1 MFKQAKLSNYRQH
14 RDLTVDFSQ
23 GMNAIRGENEAGKTT
38 LLEAMAYCQFGAQS
52 VLSEPL
58 EDVVTYDHKVGTLKV
73 EVVATFDGVDY
84 LGIRAKSGAE
94 VWIVGADAPL
104 VTGQKECTKWWETQ
118 WGVSGKLASSLM
130 LADQAKLRGA
140 LDEGASAPV
149 ALIQKLA
156 NFAVVDTIISLVKAE
171 VPNGRTQLVKDRI
184 ERLKGQNL
192 VEPDESPITTAEQVW
207 TAACQEQDR
216 LKAALDAINADITA
230 HEPAA
235 QQAQKDINAYDSAQT
250 ARANAAAAVKTARA
264 ALEAVV
270 VPPKP
275 DEARLRELRTL
286 QAQALEH
293 DKVVASHSR
302 LVALGSP
309 DPEWEGDLAS
319 LTAEMQSHRAGLQA
333 ARNAITT
340 ASSAIAGAKARLIQ
354 DKECTLCGKDLSD
367 VPEVATKNAQQQ
379 AIIEQETANLDE
391 AQGLVTQLTEGLEA
405 LQQVLDAHQ
414 KHEKAYA
421 GVLDPKHILLDRNFV
436 PARWTW
442 TGPDVAGLLT
452 DHTGAIGVI
461 EAAVQAFTRAEG
473 RRQQAQE
480 ALTKASAALTAA
492 ETHEEQAK
500 VAAEAAAGPQ
510 ARAVELAES
519 FAGTNQQYTEAVSH
533 KKLVQ
538 AAWQSAVTLYGVQRE
553 AYDRAQAELK
563 AAEKELADTALGN
576 QLLDKLLSARPIIA
590 DRLWKVVLTSVST
603 YFSSIR
609 GRPSIVTRGADGFE
623 VDGRPVQGLS
633 GSTKDALGLAIRIA
647 LTKTFLPNA
656 RFMVLDEPAAACSD
670 TREVNMLGLIST
682 ADFDQVLLV
691 THSNLC
697 QSFAER
703 VIEL

>member
-14 RDLTVDFSQ
+14 RDLTVDFSR

-38 LLEAMAYCQFGAQS
+38 LLEAMAYCQFGAQAA
-52 VLSEPL
+52 LSEPL

-73 EVVATFDGVDY
+73 EVIATFDGVDY
-84 LGIRAKSGAE
+84 LGTRAKSGAE

-149 ALIQKLA
+149 VLIQKLA
-156 NFAVVDTIISLVKAE
+156 NFAVVDTIISLVKSE

-184 ERLKGQNL
+184 ERLKSQNL
-192 VEPDESPITTAEQVW
+192 TKPDESPVAAAEQAW
-207 TAACQEQDR
+207 TASCREQDR
-216 LKAALDAINADITA
+216 LKAALDAINADIAA

-250 ARANAAAAVKTARA
+250 ARANASASVKAAEA

-275 DEARLRELRTL
+275 DETQLQRLRTL

-293 DKVVASHSR
+293 DKVAASHSR

-309 DPEWEGDLAS
+309 DPEWEGALES
-319 LTAEMQSHRAGLQA
+319 LTEEVQAHRAGLQA
-333 ARNAITT
+333 ARSGITT
-340 ASSAIAGAKARLIQ
+340 ASSAIAAAKARIIQ

-367 VPEVATKNAQQQ
+367 VPEVAAKNAQQQ
-379 AIIEQETANLDE
+379 RIIEQETANLNE

-405 LQQVLDAHQ
+405 LEQVLSAHQ
-414 KHEKAYA
+414 RHEKVYA
-421 GVLDPKHILLDRNFV
+421 GVLDPTHISLDRNFV
-436 PARWTW
+436 PARWAW
-442 TGPDVAGLLT
+442 TGPDVSGPKA
-452 DHTGAIGVI
+452 DHTGAISALEG
-461 EAAVQAFTRAEG
+461 ALQAFTRAEG

-480 ALTKASAALTAA
+480 ALTKASTALA
-492 ETHEEQAK
+492 EAEKREQQAK
-500 VAAEAAAGPQ
+500 VAAEAAQGPQ
-510 ARAVELAES
+510 ARAVELAEA
-519 FAGTNQQYTEAVSH
+519 FAGTNQQYTEAVSQR
-533 KKLVQ
+533 KLAH
-538 AAWQSAVTLYGVQRE
+538 AAWNGAAELYKVQRE
-553 AYDRAQAELK
+553 AYDRAQAELQ

-576 QLLDKLLSARPIIA
+576 QLLDKLLAARPIIA